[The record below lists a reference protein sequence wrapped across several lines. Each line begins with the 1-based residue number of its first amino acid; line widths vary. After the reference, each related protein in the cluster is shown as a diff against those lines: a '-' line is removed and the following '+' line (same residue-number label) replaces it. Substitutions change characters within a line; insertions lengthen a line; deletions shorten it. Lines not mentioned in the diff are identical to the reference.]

1 MTSRIFALGSV
12 LLLMIAPASA
22 RTARCLL
29 QVDGKVYIKG
39 PCDFT
44 ATKDRFQISNN
55 RRGKALYFAMV
66 DTEPDGA
73 EGFWNGT
80 RGATHAHDHLGPMQ
94 REGACWVSKRAFVC
108 AWDK

>member
-1 MTSRIFALGSV
+1 MMLKFLTAGMALFALQIS
-12 LLLMIAPASA
+12 AQA

-44 ATKDRFQISNN
+44 ATKDQFQISNA
-55 RRGKALYFAMV
+55 RRGKVLYFAMV

-73 EGFWNGT
+73 EGFWNGK
-80 RGATHAHDHLGPMQ
+80 RG
-94 REGACWVSKRAFVC
+94 
-108 AWDK
+108 